1 MFLEKGDGKKKSL
14 TDPVDILPFAGQ
26 NLRDAAPKP
35 TPKPNIPTSR
45 PPITPPPPKVLRVP
59 TGKLNTQNLSINEL
73 YQEQKEKQQ
82 SLAPENL
89 PYESFSTDQLKML
102 WKQFAYKMR
111 DLGKDSVYHA
121 LIKRDPVLGEKT
133 TILHEIDNIAQE
145 GALQRV
151 QQELIDFLREN
162 LKNYGIQID
171 WKLAENIE
179 EDERYLTPKDQFT
192 ALARKYPNLHSLRSA
207 FHLDF
212 D

>member
-1 MFLEKGDGKKKSL
+1 
-14 TDPVDILPFAGQ
+14 
-26 NLRDAAPKP
+26 
-35 TPKPNIPTSR
+35 
-45 PPITPPPPKVLRVP
+45 
-59 TGKLNTQNLSINEL
+59 
-73 YQEQKEKQQ
+73 
-82 SLAPENL
+82 
-89 PYESFSTDQLKML
+89 ML

-121 LIKRDPVLGEKT
+121 LIKRDPALGEKT

-171 WKLAENIE
+171 WKLAENME